1 TIGNFS
7 KKDHYERIVRGYQQ
21 SFQQRVQL
29 GDGLLKGHG
38 GSMAALDGLGHL
50 RELSRYFGPA
60 MAKQYSPEEI
70 FSDPQMNLMQA
81 VRAGSPQPLEGP
93 DHGFYLDGHHFG
105 ILALATLPKQTFM
118 GMMGLFTGLAMPNLR
133 MVVNC
138 YPLSIEAEIFKTEA
152 AQEKLER
159 STVNKGGR
167 QAKLRVKAGMERNE
181 LRVRRLMSNQVL
193 PYKAQ
198 FILIA
203 YDPTKEGLRA
213 KMATLKGVVGKL
225 GGMRYYEPSW
235 EVACLNYFNA
245 AIPGWSFDRY
255 DDYTHEVDDVNL
267 VNLLPIG
274 GTSAGDLD
282 EAEALYDG
290 EAGNLIGVR
299 TFSGAQGSES
309 PLHAIM
315 VGSAGTGKSLTVNDV
330 LVQTEPYYDY
340 TVIVDNGLSYGVYT
354 QCVES
359 GAAPLVI
366 RSNGRHTFN
375 PFDTRGLPLSSELL
389 ANASALMSLLI
400 GGSDAPDRR
409 RYRDALMTTAV
420 RHLYND
426 YHERW
431 RRQNEERLPEVAR
444 EGLAADRWWRERSA
458 PGEGY
463 VDAIVEFRDFAKS
476 DPETAGEWLSAY
488 PDEEIERFL
497 ENPRSAERLR
507 DVSFAYF
514 RPEEFPQLRDVQDEV
529 AALGRGKSPDAAEY
543 SVIAKLLEAW
553 LRDGPYGPLVDGVT
567 NIDLARKVVH
577 FELGH
582 IKESER
588 ELLAVA
594 GFLITNDVRNHLM
607 TMRRGARKRLILE
620 ELSAFLALENG
631 PKIVRDY
638 YERMRK
644 YNCWVLSVLQN
655 FGRLHEQNPGVTG
668 AILSN
673 TQQLF
678 LLKCN
683 HQADLD
689 LMGKAYAIPETTKQK
704 VMRFPKPSGTGPEVY
719 SGFALV
725 QLQDG
730 RPKVTIGRNYAHDEM
745 LYVSSSTGSIFEE
758 RSKQLRGEQDL
769 VE

>member
-1 TIGNFS
+1 
-7 KKDHYERIVRGYQQ
+7 
-21 SFQQRVQL
+21 
-29 GDGLLKGHG
+29 
-38 GSMAALDGLGHL
+38 
-50 RELSRYFGPA
+50 
-60 MAKQYSPEEI
+60 MAKHYLPEDL
-70 FSDPQMNLMQA
+70 FSDPQANLMHV
-81 VRAGSPQPLEGP
+81 VRAGSPQPLNGP

-118 GMMGLFTGLAMPNLR
+118 GMMGLFTGLAVPNIR

-138 YPLSIEAEIFKTEA
+138 YPLSIEAEILKTEA
-152 AQEKLER
+152 DQEKLER
-159 STVNKGGR
+159 STINKGGK

-203 YDPTKEGLRA
+203 YDPTKEGLRS

-235 EVACLNYFNA
+235 EIACLNYFNA

-255 DDYTHEVDDVNL
+255 DDYTHEIDDVNL

-274 GTSAGDLD
+274 GTAAGDLD

-290 EAGNLIGVR
+290 EAGNLVGVR
-299 TFSGAQGSES
+299 TFSGSQGSES
-309 PLHAIM
+309 PLLAIM
-315 VGSAGTGKSLTVNDV
+315 VGSAGTGKSLGANDL

-354 QCVES
+354 QCVEP
-359 GAAPLVI
+359 GATPIVI
-366 RSNGRHTFN
+366 RSNGLHTFN

-400 GGSDAPDRR
+400 GGSDTPDKR
-409 RYRDALMTTAV
+409 RYRESLMTTAV
-420 RHLYND
+420 RQLYND
-426 YHERW
+426 FYDRW
-431 RRQNEERLPEVAR
+431 RRQNEERLPDVAR
-444 EGLAADRWWRERSA
+444 RALAVDRWLRERSA
-458 PGEGY
+458 PGEGFI
-463 VDAIVEFRDFAKS
+463 DAFVEFRDFAKS
-476 DPETAGEWLSAY
+476 DPEKAGEWLSSY
-488 PDEEIERFL
+488 PDEEIERFI

-543 SVIAKLLEAW
+543 NVIAKLLEAW
-553 LRDGPYGPLVDGVT
+553 LRDGPYGPIVDGVT

-588 ELLAVA
+588 DLLAVA
-594 GFLITNDVRNHLM
+594 GFLITNDVRNYLM

-644 YNCWVLSVLQN
+644 YNCWVLSILQN

-673 TQQLF
+673 TQQVF

-704 VMRFPKPSGTGPEVY
+704 VMRFPKPSGAGPDVY

-730 RPKVTIGRNYAHDEM
+730 RPKVTIGRNYAHAEM

-758 RSKQLRGEQDL
+758 RSKQLRGEQDI
-769 VE
+769 VEAIIKHSKGLNGQKAA